1 MRCSLKPRKLHT
13 NVSQLHSLSS
23 YDSLEDH
30 VPSSK
35 ECFPVIPTIN
45 ILAPQQQPPGKN
57 TMAFDDPVVW
67 VLIIAVV
74 IFLFGSSKIPQ
85 LARSLGQ
92 ARKEFESGWKGI
104 SNEIMTAPGTP
115 GTPQTVPLAPRPQ
128 PVVPQ
133 ATPVVTAS
141 ARPSQTSDPLLLA
154 CKNEGIDTAGKTREQ
169 LASELA
175 WKLGKK

>member
-1 MRCSLKPRKLHT
+1 
-13 NVSQLHSLSS
+13 
-23 YDSLEDH
+23 
-30 VPSSK
+30 
-35 ECFPVIPTIN
+35 
-45 ILAPQQQPPGKN
+45 
-57 TMAFDDPVVW
+57 MAFDDPVVW

-104 SNEIMTAPGTP
+104 SNEIMTASGTP
-115 GTPQTVPLAPRPQ
+115 ASPQAVPQAPRPQ

-133 ATPVVTAS
+133 AASVVTAS
-141 ARPSQTSDPLLLA
+141 PTRSSQVSDPLLLA
-154 CKNEGIDTAGKTREQ
+154 CKNEGIDTVGKTREQ

-175 WKLGKK
+175 WKLNKK

>member
-1 MRCSLKPRKLHT
+1 
-13 NVSQLHSLSS
+13 
-23 YDSLEDH
+23 
-30 VPSSK
+30 
-35 ECFPVIPTIN
+35 
-45 ILAPQQQPPGKN
+45 
-57 TMAFDDPVVW
+57 MAFDDPVVW

-104 SNEIMTAPGTP
+104 SNEIMTASGTP
-115 GTPQTVPLAPRPQ
+115 DTPLAVPLAPRPQ

-141 ARPSQTSDPLLLA
+141 SARLSQVSDPLLLA
-154 CKNEGIDTAGKTREQ
+154 CKNEGIDIAGKTKEQ

-175 WKLGKK
+175 WKLNKK